1 LAKVWQRANWNLKR
15 KGINYGN
22 YDYKLAKIS
31 YNEKEPTEYIR
42 TDAFIK
48 KAYSFVKRKL
58 NDYIVVDID
67 NKYEGIDGLFFEDFR
82 KYMEGE

>member
-1 LAKVWQRANWNLKR
+1 MKANEAPEKIYLFKNPINETPDDRWLSKR
-15 KGINYGN
+15 SCN
-22 YDYKLAKIS
+22 DDV
-31 YNEKEPTEYIR
+31 EYIL
-42 TDAFIK
+42 TDTFIE
-48 KAYSFVKRKL
+48 KACSFVKRKL